1 MRAYHIIGLR
11 PEPTCPVHISG
22 QLDLEQYLG
31 LVYFHPDI
39 RHIRHLCSIS
49 TDGRDAYV
57 RSSKNISSSCMGSNQ
72 GETMATHQIA
82 VIAGD
87 GIGQE
92 VMREGLK
99 ALRTLQEIVPGLQ
112 FEFEEFPWGSD
123 YYREHGVMMPEDALK
138 TLAEFDAI
146 YFGAVGDPQHV
157 PDHITLNGLILPI
170 RKSFQQYACMRPV
183 QLLPGVSCPLVGKT
197 PQDIDFVV
205 VRENTEGEYSD
216 AGGWVHRGTPYELAI
231 QTAVF
236 TRTGCERI
244 MRFAFELARKRNK
257 QKRVTSVTKSNAQKY
272 GMVFWDTIFS
282 EVAADYPDIATDS
295 NLVDA
300 AAMNFIRRPEA
311 FDVIVASNL
320 FADILTDLGAVIM
333 GGMGFAPSA
342 NLNPE
347 RTYPSMFESVHG
359 SAPDIKGQGIAN
371 PLATVWAGQM
381 MLDFLGEQ
389 EAAERL
395 FQALTTHVQSGQRR
409 TPDLG
414 GSSSTSEVGDQLCAV
429 LAQQVR

>member
-1 MRAYHIIGLR
+1 
-11 PEPTCPVHISG
+11 
-22 QLDLEQYLG
+22 
-31 LVYFHPDI
+31 
-39 RHIRHLCSIS
+39 
-49 TDGRDAYV
+49 
-57 RSSKNISSSCMGSNQ
+57 
-72 GETMATHQIA
+72 MATYQIA

-92 VMREGLK
+92 VIPEGLK
-99 ALRTLQEIVPGLQ
+99 ILRTLQDIVPGLHI
-112 FEFEEFPWGSD
+112 EVEEFPWGSA
-123 YYREHGVMMPEDALK
+123 YYRDHGVMMPDSALK

-170 RKSFQQYACMRPV
+170 RKSFQQYACIRPV
-183 QLLPGVSCPLVGKT
+183 HLLPGAPCPLVGKT
-197 PQDIDFVV
+197 PADIDFAV

-216 AGGWVHRGTPYELAI
+216 AGGWVHRGTPHELAI
-231 QTAVF
+231 QTSVF

-257 QKRVTSVTKSNAQKY
+257 KRRVTSVTKSNAQKY
-272 GMVFWDTIFS
+272 SMVFWDAIFN
-282 EVAADYPDIATDS
+282 EVAADYPDIETDS

-300 AAMNFIRRPEA
+300 AAMNFIRRPET

-359 SAPDIKGQGIAN
+359 SAPDIKGRGIAN
-371 PLATVWAGQM
+371 PLATIWAGQM
-381 MLDFLGEQ
+381 MLDFLGEP
-389 EAAERL
+389 EAADRL
-395 FQALTTHVQSGQRR
+395 LRALATHVQDGTVR

-414 GSSSTSEVGDQLCAV
+414 GSASTSEVGDRLCAV
-429 LAQQVR
+429 LRQQAV

>member
-1 MRAYHIIGLR
+1 
-11 PEPTCPVHISG
+11 
-22 QLDLEQYLG
+22 
-31 LVYFHPDI
+31 
-39 RHIRHLCSIS
+39 
-49 TDGRDAYV
+49 
-57 RSSKNISSSCMGSNQ
+57 
-72 GETMATHQIA
+72 MATHQIA

-92 VMREGLK
+92 VIPEGIK
-99 ALRTLQEIVPGLQ
+99 VLRTLQDIVPDLQ
-112 FEFEEFPWGSD
+112 LEFEALPWGSD
-123 YYREHGVMMPEDALK
+123 YYLAHGAMMPDSGLK
-138 TLAEFDAI
+138 TLEDFDAI
-146 YFGAVGDPQHV
+146 YFGAVGDPARV

-170 RKSFQQYACMRPV
+170 RKSFQQYACIRPV
-183 QLLPGVSCPLVGKT
+183 HLLPGAPCPLVGKT
-197 PQDIDFVV
+197 SEDIDFTV

-216 AGGWVHRGTPYELAI
+216 AGGWVHRGTPHELAI

-236 TRTGCERI
+236 TRIGCERI

-257 QKRVTSVTKSNAQKY
+257 KNRVTSITKSNAQKH
-272 GMVFWDTIFS
+272 GMVFWDTIFD
-282 EVAADYPDIATDS
+282 EVAADYPDIETNA

-300 AAMNFIRRPEA
+300 AAMNFIRQPEA
-311 FDVIVASNL
+311 FDVVVASNL
-320 FADILTDLGAVIM
+320 FADILTDLGAVLM

-359 SAPDIKGQGIAN
+359 SAPDIKGQGLAN

-395 FQALTTHVQSGQRR
+395 LQALGTHVQGGEVR

-414 GSSSTSEVGDQLCAV
+414 GSGSTRDVGDRLCA
-429 LAQQVR
+429 LLRQQAT